1 MYFFPVFTVLVDFFV
16 DFVFD
21 FDDDVG
27 KFFILFTVGVDVVIH
42 ETAEMVLVH
51 AFENLLLEMDFVF
64 LMGLL
69 MMVFSD
75 EAVTVDAMGNKAAP
89 DEDDSR

>member
-1 MYFFPVFTVLVDFFV
+1 M
-16 DFVFD
+16 
-21 FDDDVG
+21 
-27 KFFILFTVGVDVVIH
+27 
-42 ETAEMVLVH
+42 MVLVH
-51 AFENLLLEMDFVF
+51 AFENLLLEMGFVF

>member
-1 MYFFPVFTVLVDFFV
+1 M
-16 DFVFD
+16 
-21 FDDDVG
+21 
-27 KFFILFTVGVDVVIH
+27 
-42 ETAEMVLVH
+42 MVLVH
-51 AFENLLLEMDFVF
+51 AFENLLLEMGFVF
-64 LMGLL
+64 LMCLL

>member
-1 MYFFPVFTVLVDFFV
+1 MMMLANFLFYLLSVMMS
-16 DFVFD
+16 
-21 FDDDVG
+21 
-27 KFFILFTVGVDVVIH
+27 LFTRQQM
-42 ETAEMVLVH
+42 MVLVH
-51 AFENLLLEMDFVF
+51 AFENLLLEMGFVY

>member
-1 MYFFPVFTVLVDFFV
+1 M
-16 DFVFD
+16 
-21 FDDDVG
+21 
-27 KFFILFTVGVDVVIH
+27 
-42 ETAEMVLVH
+42 MVLVH